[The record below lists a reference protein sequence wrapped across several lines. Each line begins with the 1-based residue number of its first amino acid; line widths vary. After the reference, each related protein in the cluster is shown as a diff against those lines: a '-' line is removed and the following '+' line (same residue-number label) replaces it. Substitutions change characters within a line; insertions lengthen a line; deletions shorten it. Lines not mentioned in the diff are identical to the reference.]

1 MAPNFTPIDDL
12 IRQIKQSYTPPPSPR
27 TKETEPLP
35 YPGQQEQKDTRVVVE
50 HKELDEEVKP
60 YIQAREETVEI
71 PPDLQQMGVQTTP
84 TALFQTQQVQTL
96 IPDEEIIEGLHQPI
110 TSSFRWLAELALYIL
125 KHAHIVLKKVHG
137 KIMRVVKT

>member
-12 IRQIKQSYTPPPSPR
+12 IRQIKKTSYMPPP
-27 TKETEPLP
+27 TKEIEPP
-35 YPGQQEQKDTRVVVE
+35 VHPEKQEQKDTRFVVE
-50 HKELDEEVKP
+50 HKELGEEVKP
-60 YIQAREETVEI
+60 YIQPHEETVEV

-84 TALFQTQQVQTL
+84 TTHFQTEQVQTL
-96 IPDEEIIEGLHQPI
+96 IPDEEIIEGLHQPV

-137 KIMRVVKT
+137 KIMRVVKA